1 MSDQRWLNALFNI
14 GWLALRWHLQDLL
27 AKAVW
32 PTSKQLGWWALWRW
46 ADVICQC
53 WANNSANKISTL
65 VQWMTL
71 HAIRETGL
79 RFSFKQLGNQR
90 WNMALPPKNKVEM
103 STSILISN
111 PIFSHFIGTVL
122 RCSILRHPKA
132 RKLHEENLL
141 SRIPIWARV
150 KYLLSRLQIYLTW
163 AESSCE
169 LFWERLLYVVCL
181 RVSLSL
187 KLIIYSS
194 SSQEP
199 LGQFQSNVAQNILG

>member
-27 AKAVW
+27 AKDVW

-90 WNMALPPKNKVEM
+90 WNMLALPPKNKVEM

-111 PIFSHFIGTVL
+111 PNQYSVISSVRYYDVQYWDIQRLESCT
-122 RCSILRHPKA
+122 K
-132 RKLHEENLL
+132 
-141 SRIPIWARV
+141 RI
-150 KYLLSRLQIYLTW
+150 
-163 AESSCE
+163 C
-169 LFWERLLYVVCL
+169 CL
-181 RVSLSL
+181 EFPSG
-187 KLIIYSS
+187 
-194 SSQEP
+194 P
-199 LGQFQSNVAQNILG
+199 G